1 VNTHGRFVVF
11 EGPEGAGKST
21 QIRRLASWLEEAGL
35 NVFTTREPGGSPL
48 GDRVRDV
55 LLDPN
60 LVIDAEAEFLLY
72 AAARAQHVR
81 STILP
86 ALETH
91 DVVLC
96 DRFAASSAAYQG
108 YGRGLDLEWVNA
120 VNAHATLGLNANLTL
135 LLDLAPE
142 VGLARVAARGQQDRL
157 EQADLAFHERVRHGF
172 LTLSRD
178 DGWTVIDAA
187 QDEAVVHAALRETYA
202 GAFGAP

>member
-1 VNTHGRFVVF
+1 MNTNGRFVVF

-21 QIRRLASWLEEAGL
+21 QIQRLAGWLEDAGL
-35 NVFTTREPGGSPL
+35 QVFTTREPGGSPL

-55 LLDPN
+55 LLDPS
-60 LVIDAEAEFLLY
+60 LEIDAEAEFLLY

-81 STILP
+81 SAILP
-86 ALETH
+86 ALKTH

-108 YGRGLDLEWVNA
+108 YGRGLDLEWVRA
-120 VNAHATLGLNANLTL
+120 VNAHATLGLKADLTV

-157 EQADLAFHERVRHGF
+157 EQADLAFHERVRNGF
-172 LTLSRD
+172 VALSHD
-178 DGWTVIDAA
+178 SNWVVIDAA
-187 QDEAVVHAALRETYA
+187 QDEAGVGATLKEAYI
-202 GAFGAP
+202 GAFGTP